1 MFVQPNFTYN
11 GIYSLDMNV
20 SICSIQGGTSGDML
34 NNIGVEYS
42 EDYSVENSLVDYLP
56 YYSETFVDPT
66 SVELNLLI
74 YDHTSMEAIDTT
86 TVDLEAIYDWLITD
100 DFVPFISDD
109 DIEVI
114 YYFKVVKITKVLD
127 YKNRGYLQVTFKP
140 FSKYQYRRKEH
151 SAYVTSTSFLEIFNY
166 SRKKYMPIIELTNYG
181 DEETI
186 NKIGDM
192 EIKGLKQGEKII
204 IDNLSKIVQDNNG
217 VNKFS
222 CCNRKWIELEPR
234 INNQITISGNCGVKF
249 ICEFPIVK

>member
-20 SICSIQGGTSGDML
+20 SICSVQGGVSSDML

-42 EDYSVENSLVDYLP
+42 EDYSVVNSLVDYLP
-56 YYSETFVDPT
+56 YYSETFVDAT
-66 SVELNLLI
+66 NVELSLLI
-74 YDHTSMEAIDTT
+74 YDNATMEAIDITT
-86 TVDLEAIYDWLITD
+86 IDLEEIYDWLITD

-109 DIEVI
+109 NTEII
-114 YYFKVVKITKVLD
+114 YYFKVIKIVKVLD
-127 YKNRGYLQVTFKP
+127 YKNKGYLQVTFKP
-140 FSKYQYRRKEH
+140 FSKYQYRRKE
-151 SAYVTSTSFLEIFNY
+151 YETLVTSTTLMEVVNY
-166 SRKKYMPIIELTNYG
+166 SRKKYMPIIELINYG

-186 NKIGDM
+186 NIIGDM

-204 IDNLSKIVQDNNG
+204 IDNLSKIVQDKNG

-234 INNQITISGNCGVKF
+234 ISNQITIKGNCGVKF